1 MKKLELHWQIL
12 IAILLAAVAGWAVNS
27 ALASGVEDPSLLGI
41 SFIGFF
47 DYIGSMFLNALK
59 MIIVPLIFSSIVI
72 GVAGIGSGGNLGALG
87 GRTLLFYVV
96 TTLAATCLGLLLIN
110 LIGPGYVDGQPAG
123 DMLALDSSG
132 AEIAAVAEGRGPG
145 DVAKV
150 FHSMVPPN
158 IIEAAA
164 NGQMLG
170 IIFFAILFGY
180 FMTHLT
186 HELAEPLFKF
196 WDGVFHV
203 MMRMTEWIMMF
214 APIGVFGLVAKVVAE
229 AGFSAVGPLAVFAG
243 TVILA
248 LAIHV
253 GVVMPLFLR
262 FVGKVHPY
270 KMFPAMAPA
279 MLTAFSTA
287 SSSATLPITMERVEE
302 NVGRLQQDFEFRIA
316 AGRDGQYE
324 WDGTLRMCCRDVP
337 GAGLRPGSDAGRAV
351 LDRVYRAT
359 DVGGCCRCALSIPG
373 RDCNHPGCGR
383 AARGGHRRAAG
394 V

>member
-1 MKKLELHWQIL
+1 MKKLDLHWQIL
-12 IAILLAAVAGWAVNS
+12 IAILFAAIAGRAVNS
-27 ALASGVEDPSLLGI
+27 AIASGVTDPSILGVSI
-41 SFIGFF
+41 IGFF
-47 DYIGSMFLNALK
+47 DYIGSLFLNALK

-96 TTLAATCLGLLLIN
+96 TTLTATCLGLILIN
-110 LIGPGYVDGQPAG
+110 LIGPGYVDGVPAG
-123 DMLALDSSG
+123 DMLALDAGG

-180 FMTHLT
+180 FMTHVT

-203 MMRMTEWIMMF
+203 MMKMTEWIMKF

-229 AGFSAVGPLAVFAG
+229 AGFSAVGPLAVFALTVVIALGDSCRSCHAIVFAICRQSQPIQDVSSNG
-243 TVILA
+243 TCDVDG
-248 LAIHV
+248 V
-253 GVVMPLFLR
+253 FNGVVVCHFAC
-262 FVGKVHPY
+262 H
-270 KMFPAMAPA
+270 
-279 MLTAFSTA
+279 
-287 SSSATLPITMERVEE
+287 
-302 NVGRLQQDFEFRIA
+302 N
-316 AGRDGQYE
+316 
-324 WDGTLRMCCRDVP
+324 
-337 GAGLRPGSDAGRAV
+337 GAG
-351 LDRVYRAT
+351 
-359 DVGGCCRCALSIPG
+359 
-373 RDCNHPGCGR
+373 
-383 AARGGHRRAAG
+383 
-394 V
+394 